1 MNILLCNDDGIE
13 SNGLKILAE
22 KLAAHNNVLV
32 VAPDGNRSA
41 TSHSLTLFKP
51 VKIHEYN
58 RLNCCR
64 AYSISG
70 TPADCVKITFHLF
83 KDFIPDIVVAGINK
97 GHNLGSD
104 ILYSGTVS
112 AAFEAAFFGKPAF
125 AFSAFSHGES
135 NFELFSDYAVR
146 LIDGLMPLTDGNI
159 VWNINFPDIGV
170 PISEIRF
177 CSLGKYVY
185 NDVYIRNDNGD
196 YELVGSVSEAE
207 DVAEDSDVRLIKK
220 GCITVT
226 PLVYDRTNFKKLREI
241 FEKCIEL

>member
-1 MNILLCNDDGIE
+1 MI
-13 SNGLKILAE
+13 
-22 KLAAHNNVLV
+22 
-32 VAPDGNRSA
+32 
-41 TSHSLTLFKP
+41 
-51 VKIHEYN
+51 
-58 RLNCCR
+58 
-64 AYSISG
+64 
-70 TPADCVKITFHLF
+70 
-83 KDFIPDIVVAGINK
+83 
-97 GHNLGSD
+97 
-104 ILYSGTVS
+104 
-112 AAFEAAFFGKPAF
+112 
-125 AFSAFSHGES
+125 
-135 NFELFSDYAVR
+135 ELFSDYAVR

-241 FEKCIEL
+241 SEKCIEL